1 MIITNIFDYTC
12 STEYV
17 DFFIYPWLNGDAN
30 VSNFSTIL
38 NNRLNS
44 YLLQEGLTLTNC
56 NLNSLKTTWY
66 VDLRLDGNILIQVP
80 FYTGYGQTDVPTNTQ
95 WKDALV
101 NNLPQLTQYSLGYFL
116 NGTMLT
122 ISNLTMTPMNLGE
135 LLSLN
140 VGINIEINCV

>member
-1 MIITNIFDYTC
+1 
-12 STEYV
+12 
-17 DFFIYPWLNGDAN
+17 
-30 VSNFSTIL
+30 
-38 NNRLNS
+38 
-44 YLLQEGLTLTNC
+44 
-56 NLNSLKTTWY
+56 LKTTWY

-80 FYTGYGQTDVPTNTQ
+80 FYTGYGQADVPTNTQ
-95 WKDALV
+95 WKTALT

-140 VGINIEINCV
+140 AGINIEINCV